1 MALLRAAALWGL
13 QDCIKDST
21 ECIEIK
27 MHGLSEFHPKRF
39 RTSGQELLSLMLGLE
54 VLFFCYYRYKRAMLQ
69 VPNFLNGKSGE
80 IHGNY
85 DFERSQL
92 CLHEWQ
98 LESPSP
104 SSQSQLEASKAS
116 QLASGSELCSACGI
130 GIVKASLATCFFAS
144 LLHGVLRFFS
154 KVMGRLSFTHEPW
167 QWKISPDP
175 ADKGLTRSSQFLLLV
190 LRCAPCT
197 PCAFFLRR
205 SKGQHC
211 KHHQAHGPWLFV
223 WSLMQHG
230 HRSH

>member
-1 MALLRAAALWGL
+1 METMILKGASFASTNGSWKVHRQALSLNSKLPKPRSLRAQSFARHCQSL
-13 QDCIKDST
+13 
-21 ECIEIK
+21 
-27 MHGLSEFHPKRF
+27 PRN
-39 RTSGQELLSLMLGLE
+39 LLL
-54 VLFFCYYRYKRAMLQ
+54 
-69 VPNFLNGKSGE
+69 
-80 IHGNY
+80 
-85 DFERSQL
+85 
-92 CLHEWQ
+92 
-98 LESPSP
+98 
-104 SSQSQLEASKAS
+104 
-116 QLASGSELCSACGI
+116 
-130 GIVKASLATCFFAS
+130 CFFAS
-144 LLHGVLRFFS
+144 WSFEIS

-175 ADKGLTRSSQFLLLV
+175 ADKGLTRSSQFLLCSLCSLV